1 MKGGGGV
8 VMLVPKFY
16 VYIHMNVVL
25 ASKSMSGLVG
35 VFFLGRIGQNV
46 GSEFVLDGIW
56 VV

>member
-1 MKGGGGV
+1 MEGGGGV
-8 VMLVPKFY
+8 VVLVPKFY